1 MDAIGVGVVSSVE
14 ATEDILFTERA
25 VRDRLLLLAI
35 RIRRERSARE
45 VDDDILILHGVLIVP
60 ETDKA

>member
-1 MDAIGVGVVSSVE
+1 ME